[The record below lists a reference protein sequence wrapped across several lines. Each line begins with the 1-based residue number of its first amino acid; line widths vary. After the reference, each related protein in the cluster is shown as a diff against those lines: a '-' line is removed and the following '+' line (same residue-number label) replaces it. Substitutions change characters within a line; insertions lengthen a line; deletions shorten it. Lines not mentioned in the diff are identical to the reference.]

1 MNVLKNA
8 AVVAAAALITAG
20 AAMGVCAAE
29 PVAVEDLKVG
39 VIYVGDENEGYTL
52 SHMTGIDAMQVALG
66 LSDDQVIEKFNIP
79 EDESC
84 YDAAVDLAEQGCQ
97 IIFGTSFGHEDYLI
111 QAASEY
117 PDVEFSHATGYQAA
131 TSELENM
138 HNYFTS
144 IYEARYVS
152 GVVAGLKLAEQI
164 EAGVPTDANYDADGN
179 LKIGYVGAF
188 SYQEVISGFTSFFLG
203 IRSVVPNVVMEVKY
217 TGSWA
222 DQALEKET
230 AEALIADGCF
240 LIGQHAD
247 TTGAAAACEAA
258 GVWHVGYNVG
268 MLDVAPNYDLTSSTN
283 SWGPYYTYA
292 VQSVVNGEPIDTD
305 WCKGHTEDAVFITE
319 LGQNV
324 ADGTEEKVD
333 ETWAAIDDGSLKV
346 FDTST
351 WTVGGETITTTATDD
366 LADLYFGVE
375 HISEDGSYFM
385 ESEVGSAPAFAF
397 IIDGITELNQL
408 Y

>member
-1 MNVLKNA
+1 MKVLKNA
-8 AVVAAAALITAG
+8 AAVAAALALC

-29 PVAVEDLKVG
+29 PVDPADLKVG
-39 VIYVGDENEGYTL
+39 VIYVGDDNEGYSL
-52 SHMTGIDAMQVALG
+52 SHMKGVDGMQEALG

-97 IIFGTSFGHEDYLI
+97 LIFATSFGHEDYLI
-111 QAASEY
+111 QVASEY
-117 PDVEFSHATGYQAA
+117 PDVQFCHATGYQAA
-131 TSELENM
+131 SSELENM

-152 GVVAGLKLAEQI
+152 GVVAGMKLAEQI
-164 EAGVPTDANYDADGN
+164 AAGVPTDANYDADGN
-179 LKIGYVGAF
+179 LKIGYVGAY
-188 SYQEVISGFTSFFLG
+188 SYAEVISGYTSFFLG

-240 LIGQHAD
+240 LVGQHAD
-247 TTGAAAACEAA
+247 TTGAAAACEA
-258 GVWHVGYNVG
+258 GKTWHVGYNVG

-283 SWGPYYTYA
+283 NWAPYYTYA
-292 VQSVVNGEPIDTD
+292 AECVVAGEPIDVD
-305 WCKGHTEDAVFITE
+305 WCKGHSEGAVAITD
-319 LGQNV
+319 LGQSV
-324 ADGTEEKVD
+324 AEGTAEKVE
-333 ETWAAIDDGSLKV
+333 ETWAAIDDGSLHV

-351 WTVGGETITTTATDD
+351 WTVGGETITTTASDD
-366 LADLYFGVE
+366 LADVFYGVE

-385 ESEVGSAPAFAF
+385 ESAVGSAPAFSF
-397 IIDGITELNQL
+397 VIDGITELNQV

>member
-1 MNVLKNA
+1 MKKMKTIA
-8 AVVAAAALITAG
+8 FAAACTMLTA
-20 AAMGVCAAE
+20 CAAFTAQAE
-29 PVAVEDLKVG
+29 TIDAADMKIG
-39 VIYVGDENEGYTL
+39 VIYVGDEQEGYTL
-52 SHMTGIDAMQVALG
+52 SHMHGIDKMQEELG
-66 LSDDQVIEKFNIP
+66 IADDQVIEKFNIP

-84 YDAAVDLAEQGCQ
+84 YDAAVDLADQGCQ

-111 QAASEY
+111 QAAYEI
-117 PDVEFSHATGYQAA
+117 PEVQFCHATGYQAA
-131 TSELENM
+131 MQEDLDNI

-152 GVVAGLKLAEQI
+152 GVVAGMKLAELDA
-164 EAGVPTDANYDADGN
+164 AGEIGDNFRDENGN
-179 LKIGYVGAF
+179 VKIGYVGAY
-188 SYQEVISGFTSFFLG
+188 SYAEVISGYTAFFLG
-203 IRSVVPNVVMEVKY
+203 LRSEFPNAVMEVKY

-230 AEALIADGCF
+230 AEALIADGC
-240 LIGQHAD
+240 LLVAQHAD

-258 GVWHVGYNVG
+258 KTWHVGYNVG

-283 SWGPYYTYA
+283 NWGPYYTYA
-292 VQSVVNGEPIDTD
+292 VEQVMNGEPIDVD
-305 WCKGHTEDAVFITE
+305 WCHGHTEGAVLLTE

-324 ADGTEEKVD
+324 AEGTAEKVE

-351 WTVGGETITTTATDD
+351 WTVNGETVEST
-366 LADLYFGVE
+366 ADLEGFNGVE
-375 HISEDGSYFM
+375 YIIDGRFA
-385 ESEVGSAPAFAF
+385 ESELASAPAFTF
-397 IIDGITELNQL
+397 IIDGISELNQM